1 MTGLENAGLG
11 QSAADPECCAKRIFK
26 RFRVACTDF
35 FLVPAKKEM
44 PEAVSVPRATLLLPM
59 PDAQK
64 KTTKN
69 RQTDNFKREILQTK
83 YPMCVVSRIVFILAP
98 ENARPNE
105 FEIF

>member
-1 MTGLENAGLG
+1 MYRAHVGISLFALEIDLKMVSLGFRKLYASKFLTGLENAGLG

-64 KTTKN
+64 KNNK
-69 RQTDNFKREILQTK
+69 E
-83 YPMCVVSRIVFILAP
+83 
-98 ENARPNE
+98 
-105 FEIF
+105 